1 MPAPLPP
8 PPASPNSTGGRAG
21 RRRTGRRRAWI
32 VALGA
37 LVLLAIAATI
47 AAVALFASA
56 LRAWIDPAA
65 IAPYAAEP
73 TVISVIDGDT
83 VVVRIGRERVPVRL
97 LGIDTPETKDPRK
110 PVQCFGREASEYTAA
125 LLPRGTIV
133 RLEHDVESHDAYG
146 RLLAYVWRAA
156 DGLFVNLDLVR
167 GGWADILSIS
177 PNTFHADELRR
188 ARDDARSAGRGLWQA
203 CGGPGRSAA

>member
-1 MPAPLPP
+1 MPAPLPA
-8 PPASPNSTGGRAG
+8 PPASPNSAGRRAG
-21 RRRTGRRRAWI
+21 RPGTGRRRAGI

-37 LVLLAIAATI
+37 LVVLAIAATV
-47 AAVALFASA
+47 AAVALFASV
-56 LRAWIDPAA
+56 LRAWVDPAA

-73 TVISVIDGDT
+73 TVIAVTDGDT

-110 PVQCFGREASEYTAA
+110 PVQCFGREASEHTAA

-167 GGWADILSIS
+167 GGWADVLSIS

-188 ARDDARSAGRGLWQA
+188 ARDEARSAGRGLWQR
-203 CGGPGRSAA
+203 CGGPGRSAS